1 MYGRGIVPS
10 GVTAAGAGTLAYTG
24 VNVGWLI
31 LGGLM
36 LVMVGAAIVRWRPR
50 KSRQK

>member
-1 MYGRGIVPS
+1 MYGRTVVPS

-24 VNVGWLI
+24 VNVGWWI
-31 LGGLM
+31 LAGLM
-36 LVMVGAAIVRWRPR
+36 LIMLGIAIVRWVPR